1 VSQIYPNSQLHRIHY
16 FAELS
21 WKFEPQTTERC
32 SMFKCICTHTHMGS
46 RECAVCAHLGG
57 RVEFAYCPAV
67 ATQNSSGF
75 VLLCVCAALCIMII
89 MKRSIICI
97 PCRKFNSLMPLNPR
111 RAGHNA
117 AVMGRVV
124 DYFACMPNSFIHVWL
139 PRCGNRDAAVRARYL
154 RSAVIALPISPV
166 SFQTGPVVSTI
177 GQLTWHIHPLLPPK
191 VQARISHFARSLPC
205 VRNGRSEMRGSRT
218 ERDLL

>member
-1 VSQIYPNSQLHRIHY
+1 LNLHIVQQWRRKT
-16 FAELS
+16 L
-21 WKFEPQTTERC
+21 
-32 SMFKCICTHTHMGS
+32 
-46 RECAVCAHLGG
+46 
-57 RVEFAYCPAV
+57 
-67 ATQNSSGF
+67 
-75 VLLCVCAALCIMII
+75 AALCSCVCVCCYVMII

-154 RSAVIALPISPV
+154 MRSAVIALPISPV

-177 GQLTWHIHPLLPPK
+177 GQLTWHIHPPLPLES
-191 VQARISHFARSLPC
+191 AGAHFAFRAQFAMCAKWAL
-205 VRNGRSEMRGSRT
+205 
-218 ERDLL
+218 